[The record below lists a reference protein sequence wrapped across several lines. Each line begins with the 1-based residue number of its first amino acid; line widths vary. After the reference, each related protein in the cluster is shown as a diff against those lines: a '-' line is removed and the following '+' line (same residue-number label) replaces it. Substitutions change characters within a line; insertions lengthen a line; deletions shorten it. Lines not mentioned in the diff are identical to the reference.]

1 MLKITTQT
9 DEGQTWFELE
19 GRLAGPWVDE
29 LAACWKD
36 SARSRWLG
44 INLKAVTYIDEGGVK
59 LLKEMHGQ
67 GVAIEGSGCMTAS
80 IIEAILQEQKS

>member
-1 MLKITTQT
+1 
-9 DEGQTWFELE
+9 
-19 GRLAGPWVDE
+19 VDE

-36 SARSRWLG
+36 SERSRRLG

-59 LLKEMHGQ
+59 LLKEMHGR